1 MQNFNKTSDRQ
12 CLKLNDNKML
22 GKSYLNNFGSIVHFT
37 PSFKGLRK
45 GLLSF
50 FFLLVKVLF
59 VKYNANPRLDYLN
72 NCS

>member
-1 MQNFNKTSDRQ
+1 MRFMQNFNETSDRQ

-50 FFLLVKVLF
+50 FFF
-59 VKYNANPRLDYLN
+59 
-72 NCS
+72 CW